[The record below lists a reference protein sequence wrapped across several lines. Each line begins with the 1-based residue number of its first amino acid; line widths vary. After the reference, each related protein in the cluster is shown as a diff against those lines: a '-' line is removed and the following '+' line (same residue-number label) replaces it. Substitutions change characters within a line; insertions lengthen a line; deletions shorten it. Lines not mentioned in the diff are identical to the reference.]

1 MNPCIFILE
10 DNEGFAHSLIQA
22 IEAYPVKLDY
32 VLTGD
37 FETARQKI
45 ISPFRYSAFFI
56 DISLDDKTENTD
68 GLAFAEYLSTN
79 TQHKDTPIIFTTG
92 FPNYV
97 YEALNRLHC
106 YAYLLKPFQ
115 QNDVFYQLDQIF
127 QTNYFIRLKTTDG
140 IYMKLNTDDI
150 YYIRAYGRN
159 MLFTTCSGEISS
171 RQYTMKSLQSL
182 LPDCFERCHRSFL
195 VNTKYIESVNP
206 KLKTLRLMKIDE
218 DVPYG
223 KDFQLH

>member
-1 MNPCIFILE
+1 
-10 DNEGFAHSLIQA
+10 
-22 IEAYPVKLDY
+22 
-32 VLTGD
+32 
-37 FETARQKI
+37 
-45 ISPFRYSAFFI
+45 
-56 DISLDDKTENTD
+56 
-68 GLAFAEYLSTN
+68 
-79 TQHKDTPIIFTTG
+79 
-92 FPNYV
+92 
-97 YEALNRLHC
+97 
-106 YAYLLKPFQ
+106 
-115 QNDVFYQLDQIF
+115 
-127 QTNYFIRLKTTDG
+127 
-140 IYMKLNTDDI
+140 MKLNTDDI

-171 RQYTMKSLQSL
+171 RQYTMKSLHSL